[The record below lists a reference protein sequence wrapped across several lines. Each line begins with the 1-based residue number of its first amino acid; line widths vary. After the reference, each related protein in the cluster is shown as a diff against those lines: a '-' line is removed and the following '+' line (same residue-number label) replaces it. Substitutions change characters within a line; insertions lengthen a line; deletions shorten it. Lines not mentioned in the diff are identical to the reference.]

1 MRILKKLLLPAVAVL
16 SLSGQ
21 AWSEDSTLRQK
32 LLDSGTFTALYSVD
46 DHTTLIKAE
55 SLEDI
60 SSALGDICS
69 GYEGSLIS
77 VDNSFK
83 CEGVFEAA
91 EVDSTG
97 SEGQSILIKTEAAQ
111 PLAYKNPYIPSI
123 EEVSAPPGGKIEGD
137 YASIDIYQYMYALCK
152 KENGTASVIVSKRFG
167 KVARYTEVSAEEA
180 FSHLL
185 TAGEGK
191 DPWFFACEGENRFI
205 VEKDYQYSPD
215 GANSFYFHPKR
226 GLEWVDYVKA
236 GSDKVA
242 SLEAR

>member
-1 MRILKKLLLPAVAVL
+1 MRILEKLMLPATAFL
-16 SLSGQ
+16 SLTGQ
-21 AWSEDSTLRQK
+21 AWSEEATIRQK
-32 LLDSGTFTALYSVD
+32 LLDSGTVSALYSVD
-46 DHTTLIKAE
+46 DHTTLIKTE
-55 SLEDI
+55 SLDDI
-60 SSALGDICS
+60 SSTLGAICS

-77 VDNSFK
+77 EDNSFR
-83 CEGVFEAA
+83 CEGVFEAT

-111 PLAYKNPYIPSI
+111 ELAYKNPYIPSL
-123 EEVSAPPGGKIEGD
+123 EEVSAPPGGKIKGD

-185 TAGEGK
+185 ASGEGK

-205 VEKDYQYSPD
+205 VEKDYQFNSE

-236 GSDKVA
+236 DNDKVA

>member
-1 MRILKKLLLPAVAVL
+1 MLKKLMLPAVAVL
-16 SLSGQ
+16 SMSGQ

-32 LLDSGTFTALYSVD
+32 LLDSGTVAAVYSVD
-46 DHTTLIKAE
+46 DHTTLIKAD
-55 SLEDI
+55 SQEDI
-60 SSALGDICS
+60 SSTLSAICS
-69 GYEGSLIS
+69 GHEGSLIS
-77 VDNSFK
+77 DDNSFK

-91 EVDSTG
+91 GVDST
-97 SEGQSILIKTEAAQ
+97 EGQSVLIKTAAAQ
-111 PLAYKNPYIPSI
+111 PLAYKNPYIPSL
-123 EEVSAPPGGKIEGD
+123 EEVTAPPSGKIEGD

-185 TAGEGK
+185 TSGEGK

-215 GANSFYFHPKR
+215 GANKFYFHPKR

-236 GSDKVA
+236 DSDKVA
-242 SLEAR
+242 SLGLR

>member
-1 MRILKKLLLPAVAVL
+1 MRILKKLMLPAVAVL

-21 AWSEDSTLRQK
+21 AWSEDATLRQK
-32 LLDSGTFTALYSVD
+32 LLESETITALYSVD

-55 SLEDI
+55 SLENI
-60 SSALGDICS
+60 SSTLSAICS
-69 GYEGSLIS
+69 GQKGTLIS
-77 VDNSFK
+77 DENSFR
-83 CEGVFEAA
+83 CEGVFEAS

-97 SEGQSILIKTEAAQ
+97 SEGKSVLIKTEAAQ
-111 PLAYKNPYIPSI
+111 ELAYKNPYIPSL

-152 KENGTASVIVSKRFG
+152 KENGTSSVIVSKRFG
-167 KVARYTEVSAEEA
+167 KVARYTEVSAQEA

-185 TAGEGK
+185 ASGEGK

-205 VEKDYQYSPD
+205 VEKDYQFNSE

-226 GLEWVDYVKA
+226 GLEWVDYVKSD
-236 GSDKVA
+236 SDKVA
-242 SLEAR
+242 SLDMR